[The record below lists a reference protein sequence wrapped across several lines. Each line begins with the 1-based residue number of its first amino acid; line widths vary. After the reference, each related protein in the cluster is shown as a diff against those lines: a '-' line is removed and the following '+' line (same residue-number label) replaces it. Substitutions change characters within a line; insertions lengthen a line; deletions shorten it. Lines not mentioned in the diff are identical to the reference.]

1 VDCLPLRERGHRWA
15 AFKYTPSGKR
25 RIPFFARLRKDAVSG
40 GVDGLSSMYDLC
52 LYSTRFVNNL
62 QLRNKNIFFKLATV
76 FVNNLQMKDQGDIQ
90 FDFEFLDKLI
100 VGIGEVAQI
109 TGIPARQI
117 RYWEEKGL
125 ITSLTEEEGKNRRYD
140 YKNIK
145 KMLLIKELVDEG
157 YTLDAAAQKIAKRL
171 ETIEA
176 ALQKLK
182 KNAVKPPE
190 SDAPAV

>member
-1 VDCLPLRERGHRWA
+1 
-15 AFKYTPSGKR
+15 
-25 RIPFFARLRKDAVSG
+25 
-40 GVDGLSSMYDLC
+40 
-52 LYSTRFVNNL
+52 
-62 QLRNKNIFFKLATV
+62 
-76 FVNNLQMKDQGDIQ
+76 MKDQGDIQ
-90 FDFEFLDKLI
+90 FEFEFLDKLI

-157 YTLDAAAQKIAKRL
+157 YTLDAAAQKIAKRI

-182 KNAVKPPE
+182 KNAGKPPE
-190 SDAPAV
+190 GDASGA